1 MHAHRLWHAFCV
13 LPMSYYFSTCTPIN
27 IMCTVHL
34 VIIFALLLIQTE
46 SFSIPD
52 PPQSTT
58 NLGRREALK
67 ATLGFASVFLS
78 PLASNAIDYSD
89 DQQGIAAI
97 TDSSIGRAFR
107 RSVVR
112 GAQVADK
119 LDEGWERFSDGL
131 RDKSKCDKN
140 TGRRLYDNGVR
151 KDGTPIGNPGL
162 GSLCEPV
169 QLLPLDTLFAEKLL
183 ETATKSAT
191 LVSATKEEYLQQV
204 IDNTKDLVRPS
215 FERSMVGNDEEKRR
229 KTFNFEF
236 YSTMRAITNI
246 LGERKV
252 PIKEFQLA
260 WGRELVSIYAPSA
273 NKKDYS
279 SPFPDI
285 DALEDYDY
293 DKNKL
298 LDGLGALS
306 VTLEQFKQGGL
317 LSYAEISIPYDDYG
331 SVVTV
336 AVDDYVP
343 ITSEI
348 LLAEQKLLCQGPI
361 QALAVYLLNKASIA
375 SAADTFYLDPST
387 TSQTAYNPTQL
398 LLSLSSVRKM

>member
-1 MHAHRLWHAFCV
+1 
-13 LPMSYYFSTCTPIN
+13 
-27 IMCTVHL
+27 MCIVHL
-34 VIIFALLLIQTE
+34 VIISAFLLIQTE

-52 PPQSTT
+52 PPSKSTT
-58 NLGRREALK
+58 SNLDRREALK
-67 ATLGFASVFLS
+67 STLGFASVLFS
-78 PLASNAIDYSD
+78 PLASNAVDYSD
-89 DQQGIAAI
+89 DQQGIAAV
-97 TDSSIGRAFR
+97 TDSSVGRAFR

-162 GSLCEPV
+162 GTLCTPV
-169 QLLPLDTLFAEKLL
+169 ELLPLDTVFAEKLL
-183 ETATKSAT
+183 ETALKSAT

-204 IDNTKDLVRPS
+204 IQETKDLVRPS

-236 YSTMRAITNI
+236 YSTMRAITNV

-252 PIKEFQLA
+252 SIKEFQLA

-273 NKKDYS
+273 NRKDYS

-285 DALEDYDY
+285 DAIDDYDY

-298 LDGLGALS
+298 LDGLGALT
-306 VTLEQFKQGGL
+306 VTLDKFKQGGL
-317 LSYAEISIPYDDYG
+317 LSFVEISIPYDDYG

-361 QALAVYLLNKASIA
+361 QALAVYLLDKASIA
-375 SAADTFYLDPST
+375 FAADTFYLDPST
-387 TSQTAYNPTQL
+387 TSQTNYNPTQL
-398 LLSLSSVRKM
+398 LLSLSNLRKM

>member
-1 MHAHRLWHAFCV
+1 MGFVRLMV
-13 LPMSYYFSTCTPIN
+13 LYT
-27 IMCTVHL
+27 
-34 VIIFALLLIQTE
+34 LLLMQTE
-46 SFSIPD
+46 SFSFPD
-52 PPQSTT
+52 PSTTT
-58 NLGRREALK
+58 NLDRREALK
-67 ATLGFASVFLS
+67 ATLGLASVVVS
-78 PLASNAIDYSD
+78 PLTSNAIDYSD

-162 GSLCEPV
+162 GALCEPV
-169 QLLPLDTLFAEKLL
+169 ELLPLDAAFADKLL
-183 ETATKSAT
+183 ETATKSAI
-191 LVSATKEEYLQQV
+191 LVSATKEDYVQKV
-204 IDNTKDLVRPS
+204 IQNTKDLVRPS
-215 FERSMVGNDEEKRR
+215 FERSMIGSDEEKRR

-236 YSTMRAITNI
+236 YSTMRAVTNV
-246 LGERKV
+246 LDEKKV
-252 PIKEFQLA
+252 AIRDFQLA
-260 WGRELVSIYAPSA
+260 WGRELVSIYAPFA
-273 NKKDYS
+273 NRKDFS
-279 SPFPDI
+279 SPFPAI
-285 DALEDYDY
+285 EAFEDYDY

-298 LDGLGALS
+298 LDALGGVSSTLDAFKSGGILS
-306 VTLEQFKQGGL
+306 A
-317 LSYAEISIPYDDYG
+317 AEISIPYDDYG

-348 LLAEQKLLCQGPI
+348 LLSEQKLMCQGPV
-361 QALAVYLLNKASIA
+361 QALVAYLLNNASILF
-375 SAADTFYLDPST
+375 SADTFYLDPST
-387 TSQTAYNPTQL
+387 TSQTDYNPTQL
-398 LLSLSSVRKM
+398 LLSLSNLRKM

>member
-1 MHAHRLWHAFCV
+1 
-13 LPMSYYFSTCTPIN
+13 
-27 IMCTVHL
+27 MCIVHL
-34 VIIFALLLIQTE
+34 VIISAFLLIQTE

-52 PPQSTT
+52 PPSKSTT
-58 NLGRREALK
+58 SNLDRREALK
-67 ATLGFASVFLS
+67 STLGFASVLFS
-78 PLASNAIDYSD
+78 PLASNAVDYSD
-89 DQQGIAAI
+89 DQQGIAAV
-97 TDSSIGRAFR
+97 TDSSVGRAFR

-162 GSLCEPV
+162 GTLCTPV
-169 QLLPLDTLFAEKLL
+169 ELLPLDTVFAEKLL
-183 ETATKSAT
+183 ETALKSAT

-204 IDNTKDLVRPS
+204 IQETKDLVRPS

-236 YSTMRAITNI
+236 YSTMRAITNV

-252 PIKEFQLA
+252 SIKEFQLA

-273 NKKDYS
+273 NRKDYS

-285 DALEDYDY
+285 DAIDDYDY

-298 LDGLGALS
+298 LDGLGALT
-306 VTLEQFKQGGL
+306 VTLEKFKQGGL
-317 LSYAEISIPYDDYG
+317 LSFVEISIPYDDYG

-361 QALAVYLLNKASIA
+361 QALAVYLLDKASIA
-375 SAADTFYLDPST
+375 FAADTFYLDPST
-387 TSQTAYNPTQL
+387 TSQTNYNPTQL
-398 LLSLSSVRKM
+398 LLSLSNLRKM